1 LHIIPVIDLLNGVV
15 VHAKK
20 GLRQHYLPIQS
31 QLSESYQPLDV
42 VKALL
47 DFYPF
52 TQLYIA
58 DLNAIQKLNRGN
70 TTNLAVIELI
80 HQRYPKL
87 NLWLDAG
94 ISNYTEFNV
103 WSKINAKIVLGSENF
118 ASIADY
124 LSLSASIKN
133 PILSLDF
140 FINGYHGPC
149 ELITHHEYW
158 PKDIIV
164 MTLGNV
170 GSNSGINDK
179 LLSEMLIGAKGY
191 NLYMAGGVRNMYD
204 LKLLKS
210 MNIKGALVAT
220 ALHQRQI
227 SSDDINTISHE

>member
-20 GLRQHYLPIQS
+20 GLRQNYLPIQS

-58 DLNAIQKLNRGN
+58 DLNAIQKLNSGN

-80 HQRYPKL
+80 HKKYPQL

-94 ISNYTEFNV
+94 ISNHREFNV
-103 WSKINAKIVLGSENF
+103 WSKIKAKIILGSENF
-118 ASIADY
+118 SNIADY
-124 LSLSASIKN
+124 LSLIASIKK

-140 FINGYHGPC
+140 FTNGYHGPW
-149 ELITHHEYW
+149 ELLTHHEYW

-164 MTLGNV
+164 MTLENV
-170 GSNSGINDK
+170 GANSGFDHK
-179 LLSEMLIGAKGY
+179 LLSEMLLGAKGF
-191 NLYMAGGVRNMYD
+191 NVYMAGGVRNMDD

-227 SSDDINTISHE
+227 SSHDINTISHE